1 MQVDRKQLKQYVAL
15 KKEIEALDKSI
26 DKLYSRVEDV
36 PEVLGKVQS
45 SSSEWPYIETRVS
58 VRMAEPKEMDAIK
71 RRILFRKRRKEK
83 AEVQAA
89 EIEEFISGLPDSID
103 RQIFEMVFLEG
114 KTYEKV
120 GESVGYTK
128 GRVSQKISEILK
140 D

>member
-15 KKEIEALDKSI
+15 KKEIETLDKSI
-26 DKLYSRVEDV
+26 DKLYSRMEDV

-71 RRILFRKRRKEK
+71 RRLLFRKRRKEK

-89 EIEEFISGLPDSID
+89 EIEEFISSLPDSID

-114 KTYEKV
+114 KRQQEV
-120 GESVGYTK
+120 ADMLGFSRS
-128 GRVSQKISEILK
+128 RVTQKISEILQ

>member
-1 MQVDRKQLKQYVAL
+1 MDRKQLKQYVAL